1 LKPSTKRKSGRNAA
15 VTEPDRSLRCHTCG
29 RAIAGFES
37 VHYGSIEG
45 GYRDLCNRCFNEEVA
60 ATGEINFSHVQF
72 EPLDVPDAA
81 GAQHRF
87 YFEVRLLGD
96 KVSLQAFELISGDP
110 GGYEFQVLG
119 DAEADLFELMG
130 QMVPRIRRLLAQQH
144 LRTEP
149 HMPGLHIADFIVRGR
164 ITWDDNED
172 GRLPMLV
179 IDGKEISWDQFGRMV
194 MGFEGWQFRLEIK
207 DRSEEV

>member
-1 LKPSTKRKSGRNAA
+1 MKRKSTRRTPR
-15 VTEPDRSLRCHTCG
+15 VEPDRSMRCHTCG
-29 RAIAGFES
+29 RAIAGVES
-37 VHYGSIEG
+37 VHYGSIDS

-60 ATGEINFSHVQF
+60 EKGEIDFSHVQF
-72 EPLDVPDAA
+72 EPLDVPDAV
-81 GAQHRF
+81 GASHRF
-87 YFEVRLLGD
+87 HFEVRLLGD
-96 KVSLQAFELISGDP
+96 KVSLEAFELVAGGP

-130 QMVPRIRRLLAQQH
+130 QMVPRIRRLLSQQH
-144 LRTEP
+144 LKTDT
-149 HMPGLHIADFIVRGR
+149 HIPGLHIADFLVRGR

-179 IDGKEISWDQFGRMV
+179 IDGKEISWNHFGRM
-194 MGFEGWQFRLEIK
+194 MMSFEGWQFRLEIK